1 LVGDVEFGNGSG
13 FVVTTGFP
21 FGRGFTTGPVGC
33 GRRGGMGSICGRGDF
48 GTGVTITDGV
58 FDEAPG
64 CGNVGNCGRD
74 VP

>member
-1 LVGDVEFGNGSG
+1 
-13 FVVTTGFP
+13 
-21 FGRGFTTGPVGC
+21 
-33 GRRGGMGSICGRGDF
+33 MGSICGRGDF